1 MKRQRKLLGLVVLC
15 VMCGHGTLSAQRVD
29 YSVVSV
35 PEESG
40 TDFTQISQPT
50 DYVCMPEVRRSGRG
64 IGWFSNRILDIS
76 VDGSQIAYL
85 SFRNNTTNIFIK
97 DLAKQ
102 GSSIQKTNR
111 TAVLDFS
118 YSPDGKQIVF
128 SEARGK
134 TNQIFQTTA
143 DRGFVCRQIT
153 NGAQDYSPVY
163 SSDMK
168 QIFFARLEAKNV
180 SIWSYDVSNNFLS
193 TYSNGMN
200 PCPLRNETAF
210 ICSRINAAGLSEL
223 WKINY
228 VTGTEECIISDA
240 ERSFTSPIVSPDG
253 RWVLFVGSSRIVSGN
268 INYLNTDL
276 YVARLDGTEMTQL
289 TYHAADD
296 LSPVW
301 SQDGKYIYFIS
312 QRGSATGVAN
322 VWKMTFNY

>member
-1 MKRQRKLLGLVVLC
+1 MIHSMKRWLAAALSLTFVVT
-15 VMCGHGTLSAQRVD
+15 MSAQQVD
-29 YSVVSV
+29 YSVVAV
-35 PEESG
+35 PEEAGSDFIRIT
-40 TDFTQISQPT
+40 TDA
-50 DYVCMPEVRRSGRG
+50 DCVCLPQVKRTRER
-64 IGWFSNRILDIS
+64 IDWFSNRILDITPGG
-76 VDGSQIAYL
+76 DYIAYL
-85 SFRNNTTNIFIK
+85 SARNNTTNIFIK
-97 DLAKQ
+97 DLNKQ
-102 GSSIQKTNR
+102 GGSTQRTNR
-111 TAVLDFS
+111 TAVVDFTF
-118 YSPDGKQIVF
+118 SPDGRYLCF
-128 SEARGK
+128 SETRGK
-134 TNQIFQTTA
+134 TNQIFRTDA
-143 DRGFVCRQIT
+143 RKGYVCRQIT

-276 YVARLDGTEMTQL
+276 YVARLDVTEMTQL